1 MASDDVLPKRFSN
14 KAKPLYW
21 PILKLKNSTRYLSVR
36 LDITKTAQWK
46 EAVAQSVEK
55 FGKIDVG
62 LNIAGIVIANF
73 LTDIQTDE
81 IDLMVDVNLKGLMYG
96 SKIFGD
102 LMLKQGFGQ
111 IVNIASLAGVAPI
124 QGLSIYSATKFA
136 VRELRPK
143 NIYVSVVCPDLVDTK
158 MLNDQLD
165 HEAGSLTFS
174 GDRVLSVQEI
184 TQVIIRQAIGQKKM
198 EILYP
203 VYRGFMGRI
212 GNLFPTLGFYVSQ
225 FLIKK
230 GNKKRI
236 KIGKARH

>member
-1 MASDDVLPKRFSN
+1 LADVEIEKIN
-14 KAKPLYW
+14 QITQHW
-21 PILKLKNSTRYLSVR
+21 DSTRYLSVR

-73 LTDIQTDE
+73 LTNVQTDE
-81 IDLMVDVNLKGLMYG
+81 IELMVDVNLKGLMYG
-96 SKIFGD
+96 SKTFGD

-136 VRELRPK
+136 VRAFSISIAYELRPK

-158 MLNDQLD
+158 MLDDQLD

-203 VYRGFMGRI
+203 VYRGFLGRI

-236 KIGKARH
+236 EIGKARH